1 MKHYRYFISLLG
13 AITLMTACDFLDV
26 VPDDAPTIEDAF
38 KNRAAAEKAL
48 FTCYSF
54 LPDPTNPYDYPA
66 YFTSHDEF
74 EIGSMHWIV
83 GTAAYAIANGQQN
96 ANSPKQ
102 NYWPT
107 MYRAIRY
114 CNIFL
119 EGIGTP
125 RDIPE
130 YERKRWIAEVK
141 FLKAYYHYWLVSLYG
156 PVAIVDRNLD
166 ISTPTEETMVYREPV
181 DECIDY
187 IVNLLEEAAPDLPT
201 TPPNPIQDDGR
212 ITQSVALGIRAKA
225 LVLAASPLFNGN
237 SDYANWTDNRGRQL
251 VSPTFSR
258 EKWERAAEALKEAID
273 TCHFAGHALYEFDKS
288 KFTGS
293 MAMDDEQAK
302 AMTVRKAVTE
312 RWNPG
317 QVWASTA
324 SFGQG
329 KGSGLG
335 AFPSYGN
342 MQRALMAKVFSEDT
356 RSEIGMMAASANM
369 AELFYTSKGVP
380 IEEDKS
386 WPYADRYNFDIVKAG
401 TFSGHF
407 VGVNEITA
415 KLNMEREP
423 RFYGSLGFDR
433 GYYELT
439 TTTSNAG
446 ASFNM
451 LKMRYGEP
459 GNGSVTGYMVKK
471 LVAFETSASQGQ
483 STGPVYSGYNYR
495 MPLLRLADLY
505 LLYSEALN
513 EVKDEP
519 DDEVY
524 KWIDKVRAVN
534 GLEGVVNAWSQY
546 SNYPDR
552 PKYKA
557 DMREIIRKERLIELV
572 FEGQRFWDMRRWKTA
587 QQHWSQAT
595 YGWDNLGSKAEAY
608 YVRKEVYPGRSV
620 SFKEYLWPLS
630 LNDLLVNRNLEQTF
644 GW

>member
-201 TPPNPIQDDGR
+201 NSRPSAMMPTPTPVPRVNK
-212 ITQSVALGIRAKA
+212 ITLSCPLALPRTCSAHTA
-225 LVLAASPLFNGN
+225 ELAS
-237 SDYANWTDNRGRQL
+237 
-251 VSPTFSR
+251 FSTTTGL
-258 EKWERAAEALKEAID
+258 AESALKSVSIYPSGMLPTEPVIRE
-273 TCHFAGHALYEFDKS
+273 LVRS
-288 KFTGS
+288 
-293 MAMDDEQAK
+293 
-302 AMTVRKAVTE
+302 TVPAVET
-312 RWNPG
+312 
-317 QVWASTA
+317 ATA
-324 SFGQG
+324 S
-329 KGSGLG
+329 
-335 AFPSYGN
+335 
-342 MQRALMAKVFSEDT
+342 
-356 RSEIGMMAASANM
+356 I
-369 AELFYTSKGVP
+369 
-380 IEEDKS
+380 
-386 WPYADRYNFDIVKAG
+386 
-401 TFSGHF
+401 
-407 VGVNEITA
+407 
-415 KLNMEREP
+415 
-423 RFYGSLGFDR
+423 
-433 GYYELT
+433 
-439 TTTSNAG
+439 
-446 ASFNM
+446 
-451 LKMRYGEP
+451 
-459 GNGSVTGYMVKK
+459 
-471 LVAFETSASQGQ
+471 
-483 STGPVYSGYNYR
+483 
-495 MPLLRLADLY
+495 
-505 LLYSEALN
+505 
-513 EVKDEP
+513 
-519 DDEVY
+519 
-524 KWIDKVRAVN
+524 
-534 GLEGVVNAWSQY
+534 
-546 SNYPDR
+546 
-552 PKYKA
+552 
-557 DMREIIRKERLIELV
+557 
-572 FEGQRFWDMRRWKTA
+572 
-587 QQHWSQAT
+587 
-595 YGWDNLGSKAEAY
+595 
-608 YVRKEVYPGRSV
+608 
-620 SFKEYLWPLS
+620 
-630 LNDLLVNRNLEQTF
+630 
-644 GW
+644 

>member
-324 SFGQG
+324 SFG
-329 KGSGLG
+329 
-335 AFPSYGN
+335 
-342 MQRALMAKVFSEDT
+342 
-356 RSEIGMMAASANM
+356 
-369 AELFYTSKGVP
+369 
-380 IEEDKS
+380 
-386 WPYADRYNFDIVKAG
+386 
-401 TFSGHF
+401 
-407 VGVNEITA
+407 
-415 KLNMEREP
+415 
-423 RFYGSLGFDR
+423 
-433 GYYELT
+433 
-439 TTTSNAG
+439 
-446 ASFNM
+446 
-451 LKMRYGEP
+451 
-459 GNGSVTGYMVKK
+459 
-471 LVAFETSASQGQ
+471 
-483 STGPVYSGYNYR
+483 
-495 MPLLRLADLY
+495 
-505 LLYSEALN
+505 
-513 EVKDEP
+513 
-519 DDEVY
+519 
-524 KWIDKVRAVN
+524 
-534 GLEGVVNAWSQY
+534 
-546 SNYPDR
+546 
-552 PKYKA
+552 
-557 DMREIIRKERLIELV
+557 
-572 FEGQRFWDMRRWKTA
+572 
-587 QQHWSQAT
+587 
-595 YGWDNLGSKAEAY
+595 
-608 YVRKEVYPGRSV
+608 
-620 SFKEYLWPLS
+620 
-630 LNDLLVNRNLEQTF
+630 
-644 GW
+644 